1 MDYKVALYPDPEVY
15 PDYVIKL
22 SHKKDVG
29 VKVKELRKLMKIK
42 KSGELAGVAFYL
54 KKAYN
59 WIMAEDDEGN
69 LCLLPR
75 KKL

>member
-1 MDYKVALYPDPEVY
+1 MEIKVAVY
-15 PDYVIKL
+15 PDSYSYSGYVIKL

-29 VKVKELRKLMKIK
+29 VSVKKLRKLMKIK

>member
-1 MDYKVALYPDPEVY
+1 MDIKVALYPENMEFGDCV
-15 PDYVIKL
+15 VKL
-22 SHKKDVG
+22 SHKKDVE
-29 VKVKELRKLMKIK
+29 VKVAELRKLMKIK

-54 KKAYN
+54 QKAYN
-59 WIMAEDDEGN
+59 WIMAADENGN